1 MKRFYSLKVKLIILL
16 AVVSVTLSFSIK
28 QTSWAE
34 LINCPST
41 VNLCNGTS
49 ADDII
54 FGNQGFNGQIIQGL
68 GGNDWIQAASNT
80 LAIVGGEGNDTLLGN
95 FGNDQIN
102 GGPGSDKM
110 DGGPGDDVIQ
120 DFVNTET
127 VLVNNNDIISG
138 GEGNDN
144 IQAGVGA
151 DRIHGGPGNDVIFP
165 DFGLGRDFS
174 VDIVN
179 CGADTQ
185 DRIFFFHSA
194 DGDTNVNCEFV
205 TDVDR

>member
-1 MKRFYSLKVKLIILL
+1 MKRFYSSKVKIIILL
-16 AVVSVTLSFSIK
+16 TVVSVTFSFSIE
-28 QTSWAE
+28 QRSWAE
-34 LINCPST
+34 LINCPSA
-41 VNLCNGTS
+41 NLCNGTS

-54 FGNQGFNGQIIQGL
+54 FANPGVNGQIIQGL
-68 GGNDWIQAASNT
+68 GGNDWIQAAANT
-80 LAIVGGEGNDTLLGN
+80 LALIGGDGNDTLLGN
-95 FGNDQIN
+95 TGNDQIS

-120 DFVNTET
+120 EFVNTED

-151 DRIHGGPGNDVIFP
+151 DRIHGGPGNDVIFT
-165 DFGLGRDFS
+165 DFGADRDFS
-174 VDIVN
+174 ADIVN

-194 DGDTNVNCEFV
+194 DGDTQVNCEFV
-205 TDVDR
+205 NDVDR